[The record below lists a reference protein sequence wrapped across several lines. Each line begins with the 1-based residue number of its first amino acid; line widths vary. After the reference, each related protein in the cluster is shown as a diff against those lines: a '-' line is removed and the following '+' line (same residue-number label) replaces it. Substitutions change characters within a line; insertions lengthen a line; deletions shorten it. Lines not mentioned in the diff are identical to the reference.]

1 MRKVAIN
8 GLGRIGRL
16 ALRRL
21 ALVPQ
26 VQVVAVNDR
35 TDAATLAHLL
45 QYDTVHGRAGFSV
58 VAEGDELVFD
68 RTLGRAENAV
78 VLPKGWV
85 LTNSTAPAVV
95 SQMTDGRTR
104 LDFNNPRPDEVE
116 VLITARRAAP

>member
-1 MRKVAIN
+1 MTPQSEVVVFNYPPLKPGQSI
-8 GLGRIGRL
+8 RL
-16 ALRRL
+16 RMSETY
-21 ALVPQ
+21 
-26 VQVVAVNDR
+26 
-35 TDAATLAHLL
+35 TDA
-45 QYDTVHGRAGFSV
+45 GRYGLK
-58 VAEGDELVFD
+58 GDELVFD